1 LNYTLALHA
10 LCPLSLL
17 LHFLLFLFSVFYV
30 SACSAVCF
38 NHVARANSELSMGPF
53 CVTRSNPT
61 HQLTDPTRPN
71 PIQRTNSTA
80 WCNQIFSNR
89 ALNALTQS
97 CQSLVRLLQCTQLNP
112 THGSTQLMDG
122 QLCANLRRPLRGRYI
137 LDRSSL
143 LESARKF
150 RVSLRHVVDRAPR

>member
-10 LCPLSLL
+10 PCPLSLL
-17 LHFLLFLFSVFYV
+17 LHFLLFLLSVFYV
-30 SACSAVCF
+30 SPCSAVCF

-71 PIQRTNSTA
+71 PIQRTDSTA

-97 CQSLVRLLQCTQLNP
+97 CQSLVRLLQCTQLKP

-122 QLCANLRRPLRGRYI
+122 QLCANLMVVMQTVLAWRRARPVEL
-137 LDRSSL
+137 
-143 LESARKF
+143 SADTRKP
-150 RVSLRHVVDRAPR
+150 VGLYHVVII